1 MPSSKKKTPQSKKP
15 VTKPRGG
22 NIKKKKVE
30 DKAWKSSIKVD
41 IKGTPDNSR
50 SGTPNSHDNVGTS
63 RSNSM
68 TSRDFIRQVLEF
80 DKASESEPESGDSE
94 YDEEVTGSADND
106 LKKALEASMKAENS
120 CGDDTPGVSDN
131 EDVVIGDTTV
141 SVNDVDSIISD
152 SNHSSIPMEADCSV
166 YAPMPEFLPDD
177 MPELTLP
184 PSSDDLF
191 VTDKY
196 IIKAVQIYEFLRIH
210 SQIIRLSPFLF
221 EEFLASLGLG
231 CEFEYNVLLHE
242 IHSSL
247 IKTLLREEDNN
258 QTSYGPA
265 DVKDSMNSLLFFN
278 DALSYPHIIHEYLR
292 SETKKEFKIALEAI
306 SHPEYPR
313 MDLEKKLTVLDTLC
327 NMILSSNSIREEL
340 SAEGFIK
347 YDDHCRVCQR
357 YVPGPIA
364 SFILK

>member
-22 NIKKKKVE
+22 NIKRKKVE

-120 CGDDTPGVSDN
+120 CGDDTPSVSDN

-196 IIKAVQIYEFLRIH
+196 IIKAVQIYEFLRIYR
-210 SQIIRLSPFLF
+210 QIIRLSPFLF
-221 EEFLASLGLG
+221 EEFLASLGL
-231 CEFEYNVLLHE
+231 
-242 IHSSL
+242 
-247 IKTLLREEDNN
+247 
-258 QTSYGPA
+258 
-265 DVKDSMNSLLFFN
+265 
-278 DALSYPHIIHEYLR
+278 
-292 SETKKEFKIALEAI
+292 
-306 SHPEYPR
+306 
-313 MDLEKKLTVLDTLC
+313 
-327 NMILSSNSIREEL
+327 
-340 SAEGFIK
+340 
-347 YDDHCRVCQR
+347 
-357 YVPGPIA
+357 
-364 SFILK
+364 